1 MNSTT
6 ACFTNCSF
14 DGTSRLGE
22 LLHSGARA
30 AWGGIASELM
40 SPIRDTAPD
49 SSARHADRC
58 GHINLGGLDFQS
70 IRLVAFCAEL
80 GCLSGAAKACNIS
93 LSTASHRL
101 ANLERNVFK
110 TRFFERDHI
119 GLHPTEAGKV
129 FCNHARAILATMQ
142 SAERQ
147 LVALRAGQGAAA
159 PHVVGKA
166 QRG

>member
-6 ACFTNCSF
+6 AHSSNRSL
-14 DGTSRLGE
+14 DGTSRLGGLLHTEAKCAWGDPAQPE
-22 LLHSGARA
+22 LLPGRDAKPARPA
-30 AWGGIASELM
+30 ASAS
-40 SPIRDTAPD
+40 R
-49 SSARHADRC
+49 R
-58 GHINLGGLDFQS
+58 GYINLGGLDFQS

-101 ANLERNVFK
+101 ANLEKNVFK

-129 FCNHARAILATMQ
+129 FCNHALAILATIY
-142 SAERQ
+142 SAEQQ
-147 LVALRAGQGAAA
+147 LMALSATQRVAALHG
-159 PHVVGKA
+159 VGRA